1 MTIDYQVLTSLPSE
15 KLPEWVFRQY
25 EGKIR
30 KKAFFYE
37 RVSKG
42 RIDSSDFI
50 SETYLN
56 LLHFLK
62 YIRIEKANLISLCFT
77 YT

>member
-1 MTIDYQVLTSLPSE
+1 MTIDYQALTSLPSE

-42 RIDSSDFI
+42 RIDSSDF
-50 SETYLN
+50 
-56 LLHFLK
+56 FQK
-62 YIRIEKANLISLCFT
+62 LILIY
-77 YT
+77 YTS